1 MRWNPDL
8 MTPLWK
14 GLFGSSIAPA
24 AGEVSTYC
32 CSHFVLS
39 RDRALLRP
47 RRFYENA
54 VKFVMSPESYFYL
67 PSKWSPARQRR
78 AADFDMRGRV
88 VCQNMMFLWHIF
100 FGEPLELPHRMY
112 DPSLPLFLKTRN
124 IRTAYM
130 DDDGLWPQKD
140 VKKRGFKDVQI
151 QSTTLAWCWSVVWY
165 VSRIFMDI
173 HLQVP
178 ADVTGPWK
186 GRVDQSTSAAKSSIC
201 QLFVPEYPA
210 ISYGVN
216 MDAEHLSEH
225 FDPVF
230 VNNVTRY

>member
-130 DDDGLWPQKD
+130 DDDGL
-140 VKKRGFKDVQI
+140 
-151 QSTTLAWCWSVVWY
+151 
-165 VSRIFMDI
+165 
-173 HLQVP
+173 
-178 ADVTGPWK
+178 
-186 GRVDQSTSAAKSSIC
+186 
-201 QLFVPEYPA
+201 
-210 ISYGVN
+210 
-216 MDAEHLSEH
+216 
-225 FDPVF
+225 
-230 VNNVTRY
+230 

>member
-1 MRWNPDL
+1 MRWNPNL

-67 PSKWSPARQRR
+67 PSKWSPVRQRR

-100 FGEPLELPHRMY
+100 FGEPLNLPHRMY

-130 DDDGLWPQKD
+130 DDDGL
-140 VKKRGFKDVQI
+140 
-151 QSTTLAWCWSVVWY
+151 
-165 VSRIFMDI
+165 
-173 HLQVP
+173 
-178 ADVTGPWK
+178 
-186 GRVDQSTSAAKSSIC
+186 
-201 QLFVPEYPA
+201 
-210 ISYGVN
+210 
-216 MDAEHLSEH
+216 
-225 FDPVF
+225 
-230 VNNVTRY
+230 